1 MTLSS
6 IPDSRIILQVWLQ
19 DYDERE
25 ILIFFLFVCFRGG
38 KKKKKESGQ
47 NDSSEETEAIPGDFR
62 RDIKAS
68 EGTWA
73 PSDAANT
80 CDVTLGET
88 VQLP

>member
-6 IPDSRIILQVWLQ
+6 IPDSRIILPVWLQ

-25 ILIFFLFVCFRGG
+25 ILIFFLFSWGE
-38 KKKKKESGQ
+38 KKKKESGQ
-47 NDSSEETEAIPGDFR
+47 NDSSEGTEAIPGDFR